1 MVLGTAIPDN
11 TPRQDTP
18 RQGTRMHPTRGI
30 DHLVLAVR
38 DLETARAR
46 YASWGFTLTPMAQH
60 PFGTANSLVQLDGN
74 FLELLAID
82 DPARIPPAPPSGFSF
97 GAFNREFLNRR
108 EGFSMLVFESRDARA
123 DHRDF
128 AAAGLD
134 AQPPFDF
141 SRDARLPD
149 GSKARVGFS
158 LAFVTDPR
166 LPEAAFFTCQQ
177 HAPQHFWKPEYQR
190 HANSA
195 RQVVEVVMVA
205 SAPAELRGLFAG
217 MQGADAVAQVGDGL
231 TVRTAR
237 GKVSVL
243 TPAAFDQRFP
253 GAAPASRPAT
263 PHLAAFVVRVDDL
276 GAVKRPLIPAAE
288 AFGTVIAFT
297 AG

>member
-1 MVLGTAIPDN
+1 MTGS
-11 TPRQDTP
+11 
-18 RQGTRMHPTRGI
+18 RGI

-38 DLETARAR
+38 DLEAARVR
-46 YASWGFTLTPMAQH
+46 YAALGFTLTPRAQH

-82 DPARIPPAPPSGFSF
+82 DPARITPAAPGGFSF
-97 GAFNREFLNRR
+97 GAFNCEFLARR

-123 DHRDF
+123 DHADF
-128 AAAGLD
+128 AAAGLA

-149 GSKARVGFS
+149 GSTARVGFS

-190 HANSA
+190 HANTA
-195 RQVVEVVMVA
+195 RQVVEVVMVT

-217 MQGADAVAQVGDGL
+217 MQGADAVSQTGDGL
-231 TVRTAR
+231 SVRTAR
-237 GKVSVL
+237 GQVSVL

-253 GAAPASRPAT
+253 GAAPSSRPAT

-288 AFGTVIAFT
+288 AFGTAIAFV

>member
-1 MVLGTAIPDN
+1 MA
-11 TPRQDTP
+11 
-18 RQGTRMHPTRGI
+18 RGI

-38 DLETARAR
+38 DLEAARAR
-46 YASWGFTLTPMAQH
+46 YASWGFTLTPRAQH
-60 PFGTANSLVQLDGN
+60 PFGTANSLAQFDGN

-82 DPARIPPAPPSGFSF
+82 DPARIPPAPPGGFSF
-97 GAFNREFLNRR
+97 AAFSHDFLARR
-108 EGFSMLVFESRDARA
+108 EGFEMLVFESHDARA

-149 GSKARVGFS
+149 GSSARVGFS

-177 HAPQHFWKPEYQR
+177 HAPQHFWKPDYQR
-190 HANSA
+190 HANTA

-205 SAPAELRGLFAG
+205 PVPAELRDLFAG
-217 MQGADAVAQVGDGL
+217 MQSADAVGQIGDGL
-231 TVRTAR
+231 SVRTAR

-243 TPAAFDQRFP
+243 TPAAFDRRFP
-253 GAAPASRPAT
+253 GAAPAARPAT
-263 PHLAAFVVRVDDL
+263 PHLAAFVVRVDDI
-276 GAVKRPLIPAAE
+276 GAVQRPLIPAAE
-288 AFGTVIAFT
+288 AFGTAIAFT